1 MIKTLAR
8 AAFLAGAVAF
18 AAVGVASA
26 QDRSL
31 TINNQTGTTMTEIHA
46 TPHSQS
52 DWGPDLLEGTIE
64 AGGSGSGSLDGG
76 ADGACNFDFQARF
89 ADGTTATVM
98 NVNVC
103 EVSTIN
109 VHE

>member
-31 TINNQTGTTMTEIHA
+31 TINNQTSHTLTEIHA

-52 DWGPDLLEGTIE
+52 DWGPDLLQGTLA
-64 AGGSGSGSLDGG
+64 AGESGSGTLDGG
-76 ADGACNFDFQARF
+76 QDGACVFDFQAKF
-89 ADGTTATVM
+89 DDGTDATLM

-103 EVSTIN
+103 EVSVIN